1 MEMIM
6 LFNMMRAQSVVQA
19 TFIAVTLISAFNV
32 QAQPIGYAP
41 GFVSPF
47 LYTGSGNFSGGW
59 GLQGIKGV
67 DQQGSFVITETSHVN
82 GVLSAGQSIMAS
94 QVLGVAQGLGMS

>member
-6 LFNMMRAQSVVQA
+6 LFEMMRAQSVVQA
-19 TFIAVTLISAFNV
+19 TFIAATLISAFNV

-41 GFVSPF
+41 DFVSPF

-59 GLQGIKGV
+59 GLQAIHP
-67 DQQGSFVITETSHVN
+67 S
-82 GVLSAGQSIMAS
+82 
-94 QVLGVAQGLGMS
+94 